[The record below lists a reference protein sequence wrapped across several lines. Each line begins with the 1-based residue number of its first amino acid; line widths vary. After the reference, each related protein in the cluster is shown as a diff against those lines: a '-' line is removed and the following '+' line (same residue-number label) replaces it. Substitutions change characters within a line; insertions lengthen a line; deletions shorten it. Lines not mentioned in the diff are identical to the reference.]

1 MGGAAARVT
10 RQRTVVVGAVLAA
23 AAIALS
29 WALAYPHGS
38 LSSTVVRVLADCAG
52 VATLGLAVVP
62 MLDGERHRGEL
73 LARSTRPLA
82 AASVLWLLA
91 ELSRMIV
98 AAAQTASLPVFR
110 LGVQTT
116 LDFATT
122 TAAGRA
128 GMLALVA
135 AAAIAVAALV
145 APRTASWNVAVIGA
159 AAVGVVARQ
168 LTGHFADSP
177 LGGVAVTVHT
187 LAAAL
192 WVGALAALVLTVDHR
207 GQWARMLPRFSAL
220 SLACVVVLLVGGVV
234 GAVIRLGAPADL
246 YATGY
251 GRLVSAKI
259 AVTVALVVLGWR
271 NRTMWLPAARSHTAS
286 AVVSRTRARVE
297 TALMLVALV
306 LAAGLAVTG

>member
-1 MGGAAARVT
+1 MT

>member
-23 AAIALS
+23 AATGLS

-52 VATLGLAVVP
+52 VVTLGLAVVP

-91 ELSRMIV
+91 ELSRTIV
-98 AAAQTASLPVFR
+98 GAAQTASLPVFR

-116 LDFATT
+116 VDFATT

-128 GMLALVA
+128 GMLAVVA
-135 AAAIAVAALV
+135 AAAIALAALV

-207 GQWARMLPRFSAL
+207 GQWARILPRFSAL
-220 SLACVVVLLVGGVV
+220 SLVCVVVLLVGGVA
-234 GAVIRLGAPADL
+234 GAAIRLGAPADL

-259 AVTVALVVLGWR
+259 AVTFALVVLGWR
-271 NRTMWLPAARSHTAS
+271 NRTMWLPAARSHRTT
-286 AVVSRTRARVE
+286 AVVSRSRARFE

>member
-1 MGGAAARVT
+1 MT
-10 RQRTVVVGAVLAA
+10 RRRAVVAWVGLAA
-23 AAIALS
+23 AAVGLT
-29 WALAYPHGS
+29 WALAYPQGS
-38 LSSTVVRVLADCAG
+38 PGSTAVRFLADGAG
-52 VATLGLAVVP
+52 VVTLGLAVVP
-62 MLDGERHRGEL
+62 ILDGERHRGEL

-82 AASVLWLLA
+82 ATSMLWLLA
-91 ELSRMIV
+91 ELTRMIV

-110 LGVQTT
+110 LGLQTT
-116 LDFATT
+116 VDFATT

-128 GMLALVA
+128 GILAVA
-135 AAAIAVAALV
+135 AAAAIGVATLV
-145 APRTASWNVAVIGA
+145 APRTASWNVAMIGA
-159 AAVGVVARQ
+159 AAVGLAARQ
-168 LTGHFADSP
+168 LTGHFAESP

-192 WVGALAALVLTVDHR
+192 WVGALAALLVTIEHR

-220 SLACVVVLLVGGVV
+220 SLVCVLVLLVGGSV

-251 GRLVSAKI
+251 GRLLSAKV
-259 AVTVALVVLGWR
+259 AVTAALVVLGWR
-271 NRTMWLPAARSHTAS
+271 NRTMWLPAARSHRAT

>member
-23 AAIALS
+23 AATGLT

-52 VATLGLAVVP
+52 VVTLGFAIVP

-98 AAAQTASLPVFR
+98 AAAQAASLPVFR
-110 LGVQTT
+110 LGMQTT
-116 LDFATT
+116 VDFATT

-128 GMLALVA
+128 GMLAVVA
-135 AAAIAVAALV
+135 AAAIALAALV
-145 APRTASWNVAVIGA
+145 APRTASSNVAVIGA
-159 AAVGVVARQ
+159 AALGVVARQ

-220 SLACVVVLLVGGVV
+220 SLACVVVLLVGGVA
-234 GAVIRLGAPADL
+234 GAVTRLGTPADL

-271 NRTMWLPAARSHTAS
+271 NRTMWLPAARSHTAT